1 MNPQT
6 NDKLLV
12 KVRTSSGAPEFE
24 YRWTRITRIIRDVFI
39 MPVYEVEI
47 IDGPR
52 AGDTVHVDKYIDH
65 AKAGSFISHEFSGS
79 INS

>member
-1 MNPQT
+1 MKPAF

-24 YRWTRITRIIRDVFI
+24 YRWTRITRIINDVFI

-47 IDGPR
+47 LDGTR
-52 AGDTVHVDKYIDH
+52 AGETVHVDKYLDH
-65 AKAGSFISHEFSGS
+65 AKAGSFISHEFAGS